1 MPLFPL
7 FSFLCAVAIFFAPPM
22 HPPPTLSCGCRS
34 YGLHGAEEKGG
45 QSKSENDDN
54 DINQG
59 TNHPWTTAKMIL
71 QSIAL

>member
-1 MPLFPL
+1 
-7 FSFLCAVAIFFAPPM
+7 
-22 HPPPTLSCGCRS
+22 
-34 YGLHGAEEKGG
+34 LHGAEEKGG

-59 TNHPWTTAKMIL
+59 TDHPWTTAKMIL